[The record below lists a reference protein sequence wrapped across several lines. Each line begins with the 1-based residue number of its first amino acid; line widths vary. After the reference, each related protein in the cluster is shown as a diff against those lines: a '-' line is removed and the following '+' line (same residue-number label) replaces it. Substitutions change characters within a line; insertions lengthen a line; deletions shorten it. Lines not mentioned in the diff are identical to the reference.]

1 MSKYYYTYIA
11 TNKNNTTLYTG
22 VTNNLERR
30 SFEHK
35 NKLVKGFTSKYNIY
49 KIVWYDVFDSP
60 SEAISAEKKIKG
72 WTRAKKINL
81 IASANQDFQDLDP
94 SQAQDDRKSSFEIKN

>member
-1 MSKYYYTYIA
+1 MSKYYYTYMA
-11 TNKNNTTLYTG
+11 TNKYNTTLYTG

-35 NKLVKGFTSKYNIY
+35 NKLVNGFTSKYNIC

-60 SEAISAEKKIKG
+60 SEAIHAEKKIKG

-81 IASANQDFQDLDP
+81 ITSANQDFQDLDP

>member
-35 NKLVKGFTSKYNIY
+35 NKLVKGFTSKYNIC

-60 SEAISAEKKIKG
+60 SEAIYAEKKIKG

-81 IASANQDFQDLDP
+81 ITSANQDFQDLDP

>member
-35 NKLVKGFTSKYNIY
+35 NKLVKGFTSKYNIC

-60 SEAISAEKKIKG
+60 SEAISAEKKIEG

-81 IASANQDFQDLDP
+81 ITSANPDFQDLDP
-94 SQAQDDRKSSFEIKN
+94 SQAQDDRVGG

>member
-35 NKLVKGFTSKYNIY
+35 NKLVNGFTSKYNIC

-81 IASANQDFQDLDP
+81 ITSANPDFQDLDP

>member
-35 NKLVKGFTSKYNIY
+35 NKLVKGFTSKYNIC

-81 IASANQDFQDLDP
+81 ITSANPDFQDLDP
-94 SQAQDDRKSSFEIKN
+94 SQAQDDRNNGSG